1 MKKNSFIFN
10 LFVKSFVFMELII
23 KNYRNLNSKTKN
35 TMGAQN
41 EKQTNEKKIL
51 DKSEA
56 KSSIAI
62 DNKIDQILSRSNLE
76 KPA

>member
-1 MKKNSFIFN
+1 
-10 LFVKSFVFMELII
+10 MELII

>member
-1 MKKNSFIFN
+1 
-10 LFVKSFVFMELII
+10 MELII

-41 EKQTNEKKIL
+41 EKQTKEKKIL
-51 DKSEA
+51 DKFEA
-56 KSSIAI
+56 NLSMA
-62 DNKIDQILSRSNLE
+62 LSRSNLE